1 MPETAMI
8 DQLYFNPLVPL
19 WIVAVL
25 AVLGLMVI
33 YLGLKNRAHGQGW
46 RLLILTVF
54 LFFLSGP
61 SLIEREQ
68 ESLPNRVLVL
78 LDQSTSMTI
87 ENRNQ
92 LADEAL
98 AHIQQNSPENAT
110 IIVRRLT
117 DAEQNQGSRLKSA
130 LQQFLAEENKDQL
143 AAVFIISDGQIHD
156 ASDVDIAQLD
166 QVPLHTFLAGSKEF
180 IDRRLVIEQ
189 SPEYA
194 LVGRPVDMVIRAEDR
209 DGEQRRVRLTVRQN
223 GEQVYQTTIRTN
235 TSWPIQLRAEKRG
248 PLLVEVEISALEGET
263 ILNNNRLQFT
273 VNAVRD
279 RLRVLLVSGEPHQ
292 GGRIWRQTLKS
303 DPAVDLI
310 HFTILRLPTSRDN
323 TPVDELALIPFPTE
337 ELFERQLDKFDLV
350 IFDRYRIRGVL
361 AMQYLRNLAQYVEN
375 GGAMLVATGPEFSER
390 FSLYATALSSVLP
403 AAPTGRVSN
412 EGFVPQITELGKRHP
427 VTAGLSLNPD
437 RDKWGRWFRT
447 NIAVALDGNTL
458 MTDENGQPLLV
469 LSKEGNGRIA
479 QFLSDHIWMWARGVE
494 EGGPYDE
501 LVRRTAHWLM
511 KEPDLEEEALTVNV
525 RDNTINI
532 ETRSLLSQDGL
543 AVVTGPEGFEQRV
556 QLSSI
561 GQGKS
566 TGSLEVEQPGLY
578 TISERDKSQLVAV
591 GVLNDREFD
600 KPYPTDALLGPLSL
614 SNDGGT
620 FWLEDGFPAIRAIS
634 SSADGFGNNWA
645 GIRERSAS
653 RTLKIIEMPLIPPLW
668 VALLLI
674 GLSLL
679 TWWRESR

>member
-1 MPETAMI
+1 MPTFATL

-19 WIVAVL
+19 WIIAVL
-25 AVLGLMVI
+25 AVFGVAVI
-33 YLGLKNRAHGQGW
+33 YLGLKNRAHGQVW
-46 RLLILTVF
+46 RFLILSVF
-54 LFFLSGP
+54 LFFLCGP

-78 LDQSTSMTI
+78 LDQSTSMSI
-87 ENRNQ
+87 ENRDQ
-92 LADEAL
+92 QADEAL
-98 AHIQQNSPENAT
+98 AHIQESSPDNAT
-110 IIVRRLT
+110 IIVRRVM

-143 AAVFIISDGQIHD
+143 AAVFVVSDGQIHD

-166 QVPLHTFLAGSKEF
+166 QIPVHALLTGSKNF

-189 SPEYA
+189 APEYA
-194 LVGRPVDMVIRAEDR
+194 LVGRPVDMIVRAEDR

-223 GEQVYQTTIRTN
+223 GEPVYQSTIRTN
-235 TSWPIQLRAEKRG
+235 TPWPIQLRAEKRG
-248 PLLVEVEISALEGET
+248 PLLVEVEVSALDGET
-263 ILNNNRLQFT
+263 ILNNNSQQLT
-273 VNAVRD
+273 INAVRD

-361 AMQYLRNLAQYVEN
+361 AMQYLRNLAEYVEN
-375 GGAMLVATGPEFSER
+375 GGAMLVATGPEYSER
-390 FSLYATALSSVLP
+390 FSLYATALSSILP

-412 EGFVPQITELGKRHP
+412 EGFIPQITELGKRHP

-437 RDKWGRWFRT
+437 RDNWGRWFRT

-511 KEPDLEEEALTVNV
+511 KEPDLEEEALNVTV
-525 RDNTINI
+525 RENTINI

-543 AVVTGPEGFEQRV
+543 AVVTGPEGFEERV

-566 TGSLEVEQPGLY
+566 LGSLNVEKAGLY
-578 TISERDKSQLVAV
+578 TITERDKTQLVAV

-600 KPYPTDALLGPLSL
+600 KPYPSAEFLAPLAD

-620 FWLEDGFPAIRAIS
+620 FWLEDGFPSIRAIS
-634 SSADGFGNNWA
+634 SSANGHGEDWA
-645 GIRERSAS
+645 GIRERNAS

-674 GLSLL
+674 GLSLI